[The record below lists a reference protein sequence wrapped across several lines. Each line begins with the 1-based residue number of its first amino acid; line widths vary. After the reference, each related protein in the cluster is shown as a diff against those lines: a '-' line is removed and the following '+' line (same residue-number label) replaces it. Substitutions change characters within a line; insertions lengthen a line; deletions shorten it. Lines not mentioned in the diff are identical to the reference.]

1 MTNRRLFILGAAF
14 LASVALVPV
23 ATAFGNG
30 GDGSS
35 LSQSVED
42 LTPLGNGFSYQG
54 RLTDGGSP
62 ANGNYDLRFVLY
74 DSDVGGSQV
83 GTTVSLSSVPVTNG
97 LFTVTL
103 DFGAPATA
111 TATATATTSPSPS
124 PTATVST
131 SVWDGNARW
140 IEIAVRTAGSS
151 SYTVLSPRQ
160 AVSPVP
166 YALYAKAAAGFAVPY
181 TASGLTAGGTGV
193 LDITGTGDG
202 MAIAGRRTS
211 VNPAIVAGAAGVYG
225 SNAGA
230 GAGVQGESTFA
241 TGIGVQ
247 GFGAGA
253 SGTGGKFT
261 GPMAIELN
269 GGIKVSGTPA
279 AFQVVANTAGNT
291 CGTTPANG
299 ILVIT
304 NPLTDADPAAML
316 QVTEV
321 NVGLGTPAAVTVA
334 YAPAGCVAGAGKWT
348 IATSSGATGFVTG
361 QTFNVLVIKQ

>member
-1 MTNRRLFILGAAF
+1 MVNRRLLILGAAV
-14 LASVALVPV
+14 LVSIALVPV

-30 GDGSS
+30 GDGSP
-35 LSQSVED
+35 LSQSVEG
-42 LTPLGNGFSYQG
+42 LTPLSNGFSYQG

-83 GTTVSLSSVPVTNG
+83 GTTVSLNNVPVANG
-97 LFTVTL
+97 LFTVSL

-124 PTATVST
+124 PTATVSI

-160 AVSPVP
+160 AVSPAP

-181 TASGLTAGGTGV
+181 TAAGSTTGGTGV
-193 LDITGTGDG
+193 LDISGAGDG

-211 VNPAIVAGAAGVYG
+211 INPAIVAGAAGVYG

-241 TGIGVQ
+241 TGVGVQ
-247 GFGAGA
+247 GFGTL
-253 SGTGGKFT
+253 GTGGKFT
-261 GPMAIELN
+261 GPIAVELD
-269 GGIKVSGTPA
+269 GGIKVSGTKS
-279 AFQVVANTAGNT
+279 AFQVVANTASGGNT
-291 CGTTPANG
+291 CGLTNNVL
-299 ILVIT
+299 ILT
-304 NPLTDADPAAML
+304 NSLTDGDPAAML

-321 NVGLGTPAAVTVA
+321 NVGVA
-334 YAPAGCVAGAGKWT
+334 PPSALSVVYGPSGC
-348 IATSSGATGFVTG
+348 SGAATKWAIANAAGFATG
-361 QTFNVLVIKQ
+361 QKFNVLVIKQ